1 MIKVT
6 NDTGGVND
14 RDHSKRIW
22 QMDQNEAEIA
32 SLASRVPIRPWTSHL
47 LVRAADGCQL
57 HRQESS
63 YTSAHGAS

>member
-1 MIKVT
+1 MFTILDMLPKLYQLYMIKVT

-32 SLASRVPIRPWTSHL
+32 SLAS
-47 LVRAADGCQL
+47 
-57 HRQESS
+57 
-63 YTSAHGAS
+63 